1 MSFACP
7 CCKFLTVDEE
17 PPGTFQ
23 VCPVCFWEDDFA
35 QFHDPSFAG
44 GANSM
49 SLKEAQENFQ
59 SFKACGL
66 AFCKKVRQP
75 LPNELP

>member
-7 CCKFLTVDEE
+7 CCQFLTIDEE

-35 QFHDPSFAG
+35 QFQDPSFAG

-49 SLKEAQENFQ
+49 SLEVARKNFQ
-59 SFKACGL
+59 SIKACGL
-66 AFCKKVRQP
+66 AFCKMVRQP
-75 LPNELP
+75 LPNEFP

>member
-7 CCKFLTVDEE
+7 CCQFLTIDEE

-35 QFHDPSFAG
+35 QFQDPSFAG

-49 SLKEAQENFQ
+49 SLKEARENFQ

-66 AFCKKVRQP
+66 AFSKMVRQP
-75 LPNELP
+75 LPNEFP